1 MEIPEAMS
9 DRPGSPA
16 SPLPPRVAAGLVCA
30 WCLAEFTGSHGKPVY
45 CAKCYD
51 NAFATRK
58 SFGFLP
64 KATLP
69 LKSDG

>member
-1 MEIPEAMS
+1 M
-9 DRPGSPA
+9 DDPGST
-16 SPLPPRVAAGLVCA
+16 LPPRVAAGEVCA
-30 WCLAEFTGSHGKPVY
+30 WCLAEFQRAHGTAVY

-64 KATLP
+64 KATIP
-69 LKSDG
+69 LKE